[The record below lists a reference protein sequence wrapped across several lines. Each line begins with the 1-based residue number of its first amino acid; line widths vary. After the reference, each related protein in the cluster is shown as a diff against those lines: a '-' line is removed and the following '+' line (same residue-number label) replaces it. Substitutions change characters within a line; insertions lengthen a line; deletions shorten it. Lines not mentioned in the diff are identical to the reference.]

1 MAGEIAGVEVV
12 GQDGDPKANSRLKE
26 WEVCLHQAYKRP
38 IVVSGCSQPIG
49 DWWVFSEKRQ

>member
-1 MAGEIAGVEVV
+1 MV

-38 IVVSGCSQPIG
+38 IIVSGCVQPIG